1 MQDDINQ
8 KDNDKMDASITPN
21 GSMDL
26 LSRSEVARLKDTSEG
41 GLYQLFRRCS
51 LAVLNSGIS
60 QDNLQEF
67 EGYDDF
73 RIKVIQRNRG
83 LKLIVENAPASAF
96 VDGVMIKGL
105 QELLFA
111 VLRDII
117 FVNNRLKEL
126 NLDLNN
132 TEGITNAV
140 FEILRNA
147 GLLITG
153 VEPNLVVCWGGHAI
167 NRKEYDYSKE
177 VGYRLGL
184 RGLEIIT
191 GCGSGAMKG
200 PMKGATIA
208 HAKQRIKNR
217 RYIGISEPGIIASE
231 PPNAIVDQLIVM
243 PDIEKRLEAF
253 VRLGHGIVVFPGGAG
268 TIEEVLYILGILLH
282 PDNKNTRFPLIFAGN
297 ADAKEYFEEIN
308 RFLVTTLGEEIT
320 SYYEIIINDP
330 VSTASRMAGLIED
343 VRKSRL
349 RHRDAFYF
357 NWRLTIPEIYQLPFH
372 PTHENMNNLDL
383 FFGQENHALAAN
395 LRKVFS
401 GIVAGNVKYETAKRI
416 KRDGPFILKGDS
428 ELMKSVDRLLKKL
441 VSQKRMRIDADDY
454 NPCYK
459 IEKQ

>member
-1 MQDDINQ
+1 MQDEVKQNGTEKIN
-8 KDNDKMDASITPN
+8 ASITPN

-60 QDNLQEF
+60 QDNLQDF

-73 RIKVIQRNRG
+73 KIKVIQRNRG
-83 LKLIVENAPASAF
+83 LKLVVENAPASAF
-96 VDGVMIKGL
+96 VDGIMIKGL

-111 VLRDII
+111 VLRDIV
-117 FVNNRLKEL
+117 FVNNRLREL
-126 NLDLNN
+126 DLDLNHS
-132 TEGITNAV
+132 EGITDAV

-167 NRKEYDYSKE
+167 NREEYDYSKE

-208 HAKQRIKNR
+208 HAKQRIKHR

-282 PDNKNTRFPLIFAGN
+282 PDNNNVKFPLIFAGN
-297 ADAKEYFEEIN
+297 SDAKHYFEEIN
-308 RFLVTTLGEEIT
+308 RFLIATLGEEIT
-320 SYYEIIINDP
+320 RYYEIIINDATG
-330 VSTASRMAGLIED
+330 TASKMAELIEG

-357 NWRLTIPEIYQLPFH
+357 NWRLTIPELYQLPFH
-372 PTHENMNNLDL
+372 PTHENMGNLDL
-383 FFGQENHALAAN
+383 FFGQENYSLAAN
-395 LRKVFS
+395 LRQVFS
-401 GIVAGNVKYETAKRI
+401 GIVAGNVKYDTTKRI
-416 KRDGPFILKGDS
+416 ERNGPFILRGDPV
-428 ELMKSVDRLLKKL
+428 LMKAVDRLLDKL
-441 VSQKRMRIDADDY
+441 VAQQRMRIDADDY
-454 NPCYK
+454 NPCYR
-459 IEKQ
+459 IE